1 MVSVRHSEADRF
13 IAQPDRSICVY
24 LVFGSDNGLIS
35 ERARTLAHASV
46 TDPNDPFQLIRLDA
60 ETLAADPIRLVDEAN
75 TVPLFG
81 GRRAIWVEAGSKSFA
96 AAVETLLAAPPPHCA
111 LIIEAGPLKRDAAL
125 RKMIEKSRVGA
136 AIECYP
142 DDVAGLG
149 RLIERAVAAVGAT
162 ISGEAKQVL
171 IASLGSD
178 RLSTRSEL
186 EKLLLYAHGSKQIRL
201 KDVEAI
207 VTDASALSLEAAID
221 GAFLSDLKAVD
232 ATASRVYAEG
242 GDPAQLLSA
251 ALRHAVVVHRARL
264 ELDRGATILEAIE
277 AVAPRL
283 FFKRKPALEQQLRL
297 WNEIR
302 LGRAIAILAD
312 AIGRARR
319 EHRLAEIIAVRAL
332 WSVAQIA
339 RSRP

>member
-13 IAQPDRSICVY
+13 IAKPDRSIHVY
-24 LVFGSDNGLIS
+24 LVFGSDNGLVS

-46 TDPNDPFQLIRLDA
+46 ADPKDPFQLIRLDA
-60 ETLAADPIRLVDEAN
+60 ETVAADPVRLVDEAN
-75 TVPLFG
+75 TLPLFG
-81 GRRAIWVEAGSKSFA
+81 GRRAIWVEAGTKSFNT
-96 AAVETLLAAPPPHCA
+96 AVETLLTAPPPDCV
-111 LIIEAGPLKRDAAL
+111 LIIEAGPLKRDAPL
-125 RKMIEKSRVGA
+125 RRMIEKSPIAA

-142 DDVAGLG
+142 DDAAGLG
-149 RLIERAVAAVGAT
+149 RLIEREVEAIGAT
-162 ISGEAKQVL
+162 ISAEAKQVL

-186 EKLLLYAHGSKQIRL
+186 EKLLLYAHGSRQIRL
-201 KDVEAI
+201 EDVEAI

-221 GAFLSDLKAVD
+221 GAFASDFATID

-242 GDPAQLLSA
+242 GDTTQLLSA
-251 ALRHAVVVHRARL
+251 ALRHGILLHRARL
-264 ELDRGATILEAIE
+264 ELDRGATTAAAID

-283 FFKRKPALEQQLRL
+283 FFKRKQALERQLRL

-302 LGRAIAILAD
+302 LARALALLAD

-319 EHRLAEIIAVRAL
+319 EHRLAEIITVRAM

-339 RSRP
+339 RPRA